1 MTSQST
7 VGNFDFLNCVKCI
20 RPITFQLIS
29 LIWHL
34 QTNKSLEVPPFIS
47 KESTC
52 QWNARFVQHHSFLT
66 HKNKE
71 REMNVRLSG
80 SSLLWRSGFSQ
91 TNPAKLRLVRQ
102 HWSVQNVNSLERGWT
117 RLWLMFWHFSVMSE
131 SRAVSRIRDATPL
144 SA

>member
-1 MTSQST
+1 MMSQCI
-7 VGNFDFLNCVKCI
+7 VGNFYFLNWMECI

-34 QTNKSLEVPPFIS
+34 QTNKSLEIPPFIS

-52 QWNARFVQHHSFLT
+52 QWNTRFVQHHSFLT

-71 REMNVRLSG
+71 RKMNVKLSG
-80 SSLLWRSGFSQ
+80 CSLLWSGYSP
-91 TNPAKLRLVRQ
+91 TNQAKLRLVRQ
-102 HWSVQNVNSLERGWT
+102 QRSVQNVNSLERGWA
-117 RLWLMFWHFSVMSE
+117 RLWLMFWQVSVMSE